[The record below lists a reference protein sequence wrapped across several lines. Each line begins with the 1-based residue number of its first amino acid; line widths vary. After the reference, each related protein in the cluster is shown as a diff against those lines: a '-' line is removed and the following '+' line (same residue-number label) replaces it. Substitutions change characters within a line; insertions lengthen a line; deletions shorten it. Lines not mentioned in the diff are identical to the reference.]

1 MYNCLLQT
9 IKMVLALSKQFLRWN
24 EDYDELERLFKSN
37 YSFKKNSVETV
48 PVQVVNVQGVRLES
62 GSERK
67 LLSISLK
74 VQTGNCMAFC

>member
-9 IKMVLALSKQFLRWN
+9 IEMVLALSKQFLRWN

-62 GSERK
+62 GLERK